1 MQIAGFFQEL
11 WAPSFGK
18 PTGSIRSFTA
28 PPPHEDAKKI
38 TEYLLAGHEIFSVMG
53 SSKDVLGSEK
63 TVLGGDSIFSD
74 NEWIW
79 RGDLWFYVWN
89 YHVQLPEDFLARV
102 RRDDYLMPAENESR
116 LVEIAKYVQ
125 AHL

>member
-1 MQIAGFFQEL
+1 MNGTPKVYGPNASHPG
-11 WAPSFGK
+11 
-18 PTGSIRSFTA
+18 
-28 PPPHEDAKKI
+28 
-38 TEYLLAGHEIFSVMG
+38 LL
-53 SSKDVLGSEK
+53 KSENNSGK

-89 YHVQLPEDFLARV
+89 YHVQLPDDFLARV
-102 RRDDYLMPAENESR
+102 RRDDYLMPAENEPR

-125 AHL
+125 AHP